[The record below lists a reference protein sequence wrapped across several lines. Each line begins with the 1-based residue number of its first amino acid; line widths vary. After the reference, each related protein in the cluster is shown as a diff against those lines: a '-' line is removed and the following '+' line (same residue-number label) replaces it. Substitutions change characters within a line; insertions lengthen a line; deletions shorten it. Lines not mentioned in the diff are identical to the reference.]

1 MAISLASLQTGV
13 SASPPILCCFGDE
26 GIGKSKFAAN
36 APNPVFI
43 FTENSLGNL
52 DVPRWQ
58 AKSYEDVMEM
68 TLSLLNEEHNF
79 KTVVYD
85 TLDWFEPMVWKYLT
99 KQQPTTEKGKPISS
113 IEDYGF
119 GKGYKF
125 ALDYWQDFLD
135 LVDRLRIGKDMAVI
149 FLAHSTL
156 QKITPPDG
164 DSYDSWTLKLQN
176 SDKTSAK
183 DKITEYCDAV
193 FFANW
198 RVARAEEELGFGNSR
213 QRGVG
218 NGERIVYTEKRPA
231 WDAKNRYDLPAQIH
245 IKDKDWQDLWG
256 AMATH
261 IPWFKQ
267 FETEPEPAKPEPAK
281 KAVRVVE
288 PVAEQPAPEEV
299 EADAAKEEAPKPKFL
314 QKKDRL

>member
-1 MAISLASLQTGV
+1 MAISLSSLQHGI
-13 SASPPILCCFGDE
+13 SAAPPIICCYGDE

-52 DVPRWQ
+52 DVPRWH

-68 TLSLLNEEHNF
+68 TLTLINDEHDF
-79 KTVVYD
+79 RTVVYD
-85 TLDWFEPMVWKYLT
+85 TLDWFEPLLWKYLT
-99 KQQPTTEKGKPISS
+99 EQQPTTEKGQPITS
-113 IEDYGF
+113 IESYGY
-119 GKGYKF
+119 GRGYKF
-125 ALDYWQDFLD
+125 ALEYWKDFLD
-135 LVDRLRIGKDMAVI
+135 LVDQLRTKRNMAVV

-193 FFANW
+193 LFANW
-198 RVARAEEELGFGNSR
+198 RVALTEEDVGFNKTRS
-213 QRGVG
+213 RGVG
-218 NGERIVYTEKRPA
+218 SGERVVHTEKRPA

-245 IKDKDWQDLWG
+245 IKDKDWGDLW
-256 AMATH
+256 AVLSTN

-267 FETEPEPAKPEPAK
+267 FAEPEAKPEP
-281 KAVRVVE
+281 KAVKKPATMAAAVSPKPE
-288 PVAEQPAPEEV
+288 P
-299 EADAAKEEAPKPKFL
+299 AAKVDPALPAFL
-314 QKKDRL
+314 KAKA

>member
-1 MAISLASLQTGV
+1 MAISLSSLQHGV
-13 SASPPILCCFGDE
+13 SNAPPIICCFGDE

-52 DVPRWQ
+52 DVARWH

-68 TLSLLNEEHNF
+68 TLTLMNEEHDF

-85 TLDWFEPMVWKYLT
+85 TLDWFEPMLYAYLL
-99 KQQPTTEKGKPISS
+99 KQQPTTEKGKPVTNV
-113 IEDYGF
+113 EDYGY
-119 GKGYKF
+119 GKGFKF
-125 ALDYWQDFLD
+125 ALDYWKDFLE
-135 LVDRLRIGKDMAVI
+135 LVDQLRVKKDMAVI
-149 FLAHSTL
+149 FLGHSTL

-176 SDKTSAK
+176 STNVSAK

-193 FFANW
+193 LFANW
-198 RVARAEEELGFGNSR
+198 RVALAEEELGFNKTR

-218 NGERIVYTEKRPA
+218 SGERIVYTEKRPA
-231 WDAKNRYDLPAQIH
+231 WDAKNRYNLPAQIH

-256 AMATH
+256 VLATN

-267 FETEPEPAKPEPAK
+267 FGGSVQAEKPALVTKKAAVKAEPA
-281 KAVRVVE
+281 
-288 PVAEQPAPEEV
+288 AELPL
-299 EADAAKEEAPKPKFL
+299 ADVLPKFL
-314 QKKDRL
+314 QK